1 MLKLLT
7 IYRAVIIR
15 CIDYCTFKTQ
25 GSNNQSGWSATS
37 RRRGSG
43 TNAAIHG
50 ASNSVLDSVPENP
63 KENIANCDGPNS
75 EEVSLLQL
83 NENFTIVKSGD
94 TDIIFKAQ
102 PLISRCTCKQQSDM
116 NVQTSV
122 FNNSTPTSGLE
133 SLDAPVPIRPPSTSS
148 GLGSKNGA
156 PTRYS
161 HPSQRSNLTS
171 THNFERESSTT
182 IPKTSTI
189 PTSSASRIAVAPSD
203 SIQNSSHTPIGIAVT
218 RKRNSSIISTCASA
232 RISRVSTTTL
242 TTGSVWSGD
251 SGFENNPASQLLI
264 SMLVGDL
271 INCANFLAVHLL
283 NILALTEA
291 PRDSVDK
298 VLQYIK
304 YLREKKWAQ
313 TNNLTTFL
321 YQFTTSI
328 PQLSN
333 AVSRSHLNKYSATI
347 NGTFKLG
354 NEERKTIDVYLNSTI
369 FDNYTFFSNISDV
382 PLLDEDV
389 DIERDLLAD
398 EPEAVR
404 CTQVVLRGLR
414 MSSHAFSLLCLGALI
429 ADLFLAITQPTRH
442 RHWISSRVVSAL
454 LVALV
459 GLSLMVC
466 KRLIFLQLN
475 YNLNL

>member
-1 MLKLLT
+1 M
-7 IYRAVIIR
+7 
-15 CIDYCTFKTQ
+15 
-25 GSNNQSGWSATS
+25 
-37 RRRGSG
+37 
-43 TNAAIHG
+43 
-50 ASNSVLDSVPENP
+50 PENP

-83 NENFTIVKSGD
+83 NENFTVVKSGD
-94 TDIIFKAQ
+94 TDLIFRAQ

-133 SLDAPVPIRPPSTSS
+133 SLDAPVSIRPPSTSS

-161 HPSQRSNLTS
+161 HPSQRRNLTL
-171 THNFERESSTT
+171 THNFELESSTT
-182 IPKTSTI
+182 MPKTSTI
-189 PTSSASRIAVAPSD
+189 PTSPPSRIAVAPSD
-203 SIQNSSHTPIGIAVT
+203 SIQNSSHTPIIGIAVT
-218 RKRNSSIISTCASA
+218 RKRNSSIISTGTSA

-251 SGFENNPASQLLI
+251 SEFENNPASRLLI

-271 INCANFLAVHLL
+271 TNCANFLAVHLL

-328 PQLSN
+328 PPLSN
-333 AVSRSHLNKYSATI
+333 AVLRSHLNKYNATI

-354 NEERKTIDVYLNSTI
+354 NEERKTIDVYQNSTI
-369 FDNYTFFSNISDV
+369 FDNYTFFPNISDV
-382 PLLDEDV
+382 SLLDEDV

-466 KRLIFLQLN
+466 KHLI
-475 YNLNL
+475 